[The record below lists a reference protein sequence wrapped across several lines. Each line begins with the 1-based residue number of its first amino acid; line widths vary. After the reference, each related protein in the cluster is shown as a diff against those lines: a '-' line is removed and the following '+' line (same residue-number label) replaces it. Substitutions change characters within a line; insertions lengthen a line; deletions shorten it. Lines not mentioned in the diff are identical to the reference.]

1 MRGYSIC
8 VVDFV
13 CDGARGEAVVWVE
26 RGRCGGGLWMQD
38 ICVRNLAQGE
48 RRCSMVGVCGVS
60 LCE

>member
-8 VVDFV
+8 VVDLV

-38 ICVRNLAQGE
+38 ICVRDLAQGE
-48 RRCSMVGVCGVS
+48 RRC
-60 LCE
+60 